1 MSELTVSNFNV
12 QPTFNVKQKT
22 NKNITSFN
30 DNFKEQKDSSNAA
43 YVWGTLAALAATGIA
58 IVATKKIKA
67 NNFKKLL
74 EQDKKL
80 LDSLPIED
88 YPHKGKNVQE
98 TINNFLGKDSNI
110 TPHNY
115 DLAKEYPVISV
126 QRDSGGFHDL
136 WITPRG
142 FNDRRFP
149 SQAGLPPQFAISSIS
164 REVKN
169 NRLVQGGSSSSKAL
183 DKRAVVRFDV
193 QDPKTSE
200 RPTNMRIN
208 VLSPT
213 DTLTPVQQDLQKIM
227 SSQDLSKEFTT
238 YLDKMCQF
246 RNIRKLREGSRVS
259 REEIIKYFGY
269 YEPADYDTILSVI
282 QSLAK
287 KGV

>member
-1 MSELTVSNFNV
+1 MSDLNVSGLNV
-12 QPTFNVKQKT
+12 QPIVKANQKVD
-22 NKNITSFN
+22 KNITLPEEMDKPAVKKGGN
-30 DNFKEQKDSSNAA
+30 NAA
-43 YVWGTLAALAATGIA
+43 IFATLTALAATGIA

-88 YPHKGKNVQE
+88 FSHKGKNVQE
-98 TINNFLGKDSNI
+98 TINKFFGKDSNI
-110 TPHNY
+110 TAHNY

-126 QRDSGGFHDL
+126 RRDSGGFQDL

-149 SQAGLPPQFAISSIS
+149 AQAGLPPQFARFSNS
-164 REVKN
+164 RDVRN
-169 NRLVQGGSSSSKAL
+169 NRLVQGGSSKAL

-193 QDPKTSE
+193 HDPQASE

-213 DTLTPVQQDLQKIM
+213 DALTPVQQDLQKIM

-246 RNIRKLREGSRVS
+246 RNMRKHREGSRVS

-282 QSLAK
+282 QTLAK
-287 KGV
+287 KAV